1 MSDYGKIKSR
11 ISREMKRGELSV
23 SSTAVAQSVIDAINH
38 FAKRRFWFNTGYEEV
53 VTTPDTATIG
63 SAVTGI
69 IKIDSMKAAIG
80 NRDYPLS
87 PMTYREMERIDSG
100 QWAGYPEYYAHYNNN
115 IRLYPI
121 PNATYTVKVSY
132 IKELTDV
139 TLSSVATSTNEWVD
153 DCESMIRKRAKGELF
168 ENELRNVQEAQMMF
182 QSAEQEYKELKR
194 QTDGRQSGRVKATT
208 F

>member
-1 MSDYGKIKSR
+1 
-11 ISREMKRGELSV
+11 
-23 SSTAVAQSVIDAINH
+23 
-38 FAKRRFWFNTGYEEV
+38 
-53 VTTPDTATIG
+53 
-63 SAVTGI
+63 
-69 IKIDSMKAAIG
+69 
-80 NRDYPLS
+80 
-87 PMTYREMERIDSG
+87 MERIDSG